1 MRVKIEGTKYVRDV
15 SNRAI
20 LCTDIKEKQNYE
32 LEMQR
37 YKDNIRRDDEINS
50 LKQELEELKSL
61 LKAMT
66 NRGQDG

>member
-1 MRVKIEGTKYVRDV
+1 MKVKIEGTKYVRDV

-20 LCTDIKEKQNYE
+20 LCVDIKEKQNYE
-32 LEMQR
+32 MEMQR

-50 LKQELEELKSL
+50 LKAELEELKSL
-61 LKAMT
+61 LRNMT